1 MSFVHH
7 LRCKFQHYQLFYLK
21 QNVFGGKMNACSKAL
36 VGWITT
42 IPASTVHHINDLK
55 TLEKYKTVV
64 YVEEAS

>member
-1 MSFVHH
+1 
-7 LRCKFQHYQLFYLK
+7 
-21 QNVFGGKMNACSKAL
+21 MNACSKAL